1 MVDGSCGLR
10 LKPIYSLMYFKLSH
24 SCFIKCLLDLS
35 GFFGFAVVC
44 FLLSLY
50 DLTYSTCEA
59 NNGNLGHNLLRN
71 GLVPF
76 KAHIVLLRA
85 DMCITDALLISVL
98 LCT

>member
-44 FLLSLY
+44 FMFSLY
-50 DLTYSTCEA
+50 DLTYST
-59 NNGNLGHNLLRN
+59 
-71 GLVPF
+71 V
-76 KAHIVLLRA
+76 K
-85 DMCITDALLISVL
+85 LIMGTWGIIYL
-98 LCT
+98 EMD